1 MPCYPKGAADS
12 PLEYGVY
19 NLDLELAGWFK
30 LGENIEN
37 TLTGAL
43 ALIGI
48 GAESTFYL
56 GTRAFQI
63 TEFIFQAWRD
73 DPALIGTAVVSF
85 GIYLVKIAVILGI
98 YLLV

>member
-1 MPCYPKGAADS
+1 MPSYPKGAAVTTS
-12 PLEYGVY
+12 EYGVH
-19 NLDLELAGWFK
+19 NPDLEPTVRFK
-30 LGENIEN
+30 LGENVEN
-37 TLTGAL
+37 TLAGAL
-43 ALIGI
+43 ALLGI
-48 GAESTFYL
+48 GAESTSYL

-98 YLLV
+98 YLFV

>member
-1 MPCYPKGAADS
+1 MPCYPKGAAVTTS
-12 PLEYGVY
+12 EYSVH
-19 NLDLELAGWFK
+19 NPDLELAVRLK
-30 LGENIEN
+30 LGENVEN

-43 ALIGI
+43 ALLGI

-73 DPALIGTAVVSF
+73 DPALIGTAVVT
-85 GIYLVKIAVILGI
+85 LRKDPVKIAVILGI